1 MLLRVKEYIR
11 QRSQMEGV
19 NRRLAE
25 KRILTFHV
33 GYIYI
38 YGKIH
43 LFLLLL
49 FFLPLKQIICWECG
63 LWRNIRSK
71 KEDQCSSTTL
81 KETYLYI
88 LKFTYFTIKSIYNI
102 YDILVTIMEISSC
115 LNHCSW
121 GEKMINCIHYLL

>member
-43 LFLLLL
+43 LFFIIIIFFASEANHLLRMWVMKKYKK
-49 FFLPLKQIICWECG
+49 LKG
-63 LWRNIRSK
+63 RS
-71 KEDQCSSTTL
+71 
-81 KETYLYI
+81 
-88 LKFTYFTIKSIYNI
+88 
-102 YDILVTIMEISSC
+102 V
-115 LNHCSW
+115 
-121 GEKMINCIHYLL
+121 